1 MSIKLED
8 LIHAVC
14 SECDWQIVAHDGYKR
29 IPIYKGSIDKMP
41 LDAYFVVKDLYVLA
55 CGEWEWPNKDERTFT
70 VELTADPN
78 SKSMIVER
86 YKQRMEREERLKEY
100 QAKLNTSK
108 ESKNE

>member
-14 SECDWQIVAHDGYKR
+14 SECEWQIVAHDGYER
-29 IPIYKGSIDKMP
+29 MPIYKGDIDKMP
-41 LDAYFVVKDLYVLA
+41 LDAYFTVKDMYVLA
-55 CGEWEWPNKDERTFT
+55 CGEWECPNYADRMFT

-86 YKQRMEREERLKEY
+86 YKQRMEREERLKVY
-100 QAKLNTSK
+100 QTKINDLTEN
-108 ESKNE
+108 KNE